1 MLPRCLNGG
10 YSQATLN
17 DRCHGHWPPVHM
29 EVGPR
34 ACTDVPT
41 LPVTRLIWRVTS
53 ERNEIDVPVVFMKLI
68 MNEVNGFCHR
78 LM

>member
-1 MLPRCLNGG
+1 
-10 YSQATLN
+10 
-17 DRCHGHWPPVHM
+17 M